1 MRISGLEFSPRSDR
15 RTVVAPRIAPPT
27 PHYTQPV
34 YQALLTIK
42 YLTHKVMPLLAA
54 MAVMLCTAMVLIVW
68 SVMGGFLSMFLQSGK
83 TLIGDVCISY
93 SNTGFAHYEDLI
105 QRLEK
110 DPMVE
115 AAAPVIESFGLLQ
128 LPKSG
133 APETIILWGVDG
145 PSLNRVVSYYDS
157 LWWKP
162 LDKPIPTDKKGKD
175 IRLMPEWKEDF
186 KAFEEQ
192 GQKLTSPRDAG
203 GTDSSPALVMGVEV
217 GGYNERL
224 AGGILSPYYLLPG
237 NKATLSV
244 APLDSR
250 GQNIQMKSRILPIA
264 NQFRTGLFDLDDK
277 LVMLRLDELQRMLY
291 MDKAERVKRDTAGN
305 VVMRKNP
312 QTGVEEAET
321 VEYPARVTTVLVK
334 AKKGVSDVILRERCE
349 VVYSEFSL
357 AHAKDISPPPRA
369 EDRLMRIVTWKERN
383 RTMIGAI
390 EKEIGLT
397 LFLFGIISLT
407 AVFLVLAIFWAMV
420 SEKTKDIGVL
430 RAIGA
435 ARSGVA
441 ALWLTYGLGIGIVG
455 SVLGGIASILIVT
468 NINPIHEWLGRQFG
482 LVVWDPKVYYFTNI
496 PNKIDTTHAS
506 IVLIGGV
513 LASVFG
519 ALVPAIKAAYM
530 DPVRSLRFE

>member
-1 MRISGLEFSPRSDR
+1 
-15 RTVVAPRIAPPT
+15 
-27 PHYTQPV
+27 V

-68 SVMGGFLSMFLQSGK
+68 SVMGGFLTMFLQSGK

-93 SNTGFAHYEDLI
+93 PNTGFAHYDDLI

-115 AAAPVIESFGLLQ
+115 AATPVIESFGLLK

-133 APETIILWGVDG
+133 AAENIMLWGVDG

-162 LDKPIPTDKKGKD
+162 LDKPIETDKKAED
-175 IRLMPEWKEDF
+175 LRLDPTWKAPL

-192 GQKLTSPRDAG
+192 GRTLTSPRDEG
-203 GTDSSPALVMGVEV
+203 GKDMSPALVMGVEI
-217 GGYNERL
+217 GGYNDRL
-224 AGGILSPYYLLPG
+224 PGGILAPVYFLPG
-237 NKATLSV
+237 EKATLSV
-244 APLDSR
+244 APLDSK

-264 NQFRTGLFDLDDK
+264 NQFKTGLFDLDDR
-277 LVMLRLDELQRMLY
+277 LVMLRLDELQRLLY
-291 MDKAERVKRDTAGN
+291 MDKAQRVKRNSQGA
-305 VVMRKNP
+305 VVMRTNP
-312 QTGVEEAET
+312 QTGEQEAET
-321 VEYPARVTTVLVK
+321 YEDPAKVTTVLVK
-334 AKKGVSDVILRERCE
+334 SKPGVTDIALRGRCQEIYAQFAKANANE
-349 VVYSEFSL
+349 V
-357 AHAKDISPPPRA
+357 APPPSA
-369 EDRLMRIVTWKERN
+369 SDRLLRIMTWKERN

-390 EKEIGLT
+390 EKEIALT

-420 SEKTKDIGVL
+420 SEKTKDIGIL

-441 ALWLTYGLGIGIVG
+441 SLWLSYGLAIGVVG
-455 SVLGGIASILIVT
+455 SILGGIAAVLIVT

-482 LVVWDPKVYYFTNI
+482 LVIWDPKVYYFTNI
-496 PNKIDTTHAS
+496 PNKIDHTHAA

-519 ALVPAIKAAYM
+519 ALIPAIKAAHM